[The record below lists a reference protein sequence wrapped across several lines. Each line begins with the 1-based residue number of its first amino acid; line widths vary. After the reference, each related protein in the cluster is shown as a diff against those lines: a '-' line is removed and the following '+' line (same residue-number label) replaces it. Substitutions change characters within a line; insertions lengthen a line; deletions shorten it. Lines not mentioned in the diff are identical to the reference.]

1 MQTMHDSLEDA
12 GLAAKEHIE
21 HRAKRSLEPIWG
33 IERELRRWGLKAAG
47 NGKRRLGSRSFTAL
61 SGWEIEEW
69 CGFSH
74 LEIAF
79 SHLFP
84 GFSTQVVDFPRM
96 AHLSIFWEERFH
108 HRDTE
113 AQSQKELE
121 TKVGRLK

>member
-61 SGWEIEEW
+61 SGWEIEKW
-69 CGFSH
+69 CSFSH
-74 LEIAF
+74 LEAALTR
-79 SHLFP
+79 LFP
-84 GFSTQVVDFPRM
+84 RFSTQVVDFP
-96 AHLSIFWEERFH
+96 HLAMVRVFREGKNSPQSHGGTESERI
-108 HRDTE
+108 RN
-113 AQSQKELE
+113 
-121 TKVGRLK
+121 